1 MSNQEKRVF
10 SRRGARI
17 VTEEETIQVNG
28 GYQTETFCSFDPDF
42 GPDGDQFTG
51 DCIAH

>member
-28 GYQTETFCSFDPDF
+28 GLNTETLCSFDPDY
-42 GPDGDQFTG
+42 GPDGDQFTH
-51 DCIAH
+51 DCLAN